1 MNFKL
6 NRRGLLREQSA
17 LAIRGLTAA
26 ATGWTLL
33 GFSGDPGVLAASPEA
48 ANAGQLVVACYAAT
62 PPAHGHIAI
71 VRPRH
76 DGDTTV
82 PPDGPAV
89 IIAGEQNYISVSMQ
103 QAFTN
108 QPGAWPNNV
117 ALFVHHTLLQQ
128 DVPG

>member
-1 MNFKL
+1 MWV
-6 NRRGLLREQSA
+6 GL
-17 LAIRGLTAA
+17 
-26 ATGWTLL
+26 
-33 GFSGDPGVLAASPEA
+33 SGDPGVLAASLEA
-48 ANAGQLVVACYAAT
+48 PNSGQLVVACYAAT

-71 VRPRH
+71 VRPRR

-89 IIAGEQNYISVSMQ
+89 IMAGEQNYVAVSMQ

-108 QPGAWPNNV
+108 QPAAWPNNI
-117 ALFVHHTLLQQ
+117 ALFVHNTPLEQ